1 MERKPL
7 PSIGKILLILPLFFY
22 HFPAL
27 SGLFFFSIWFFHF
40 FLVEMSSG
48 GDSSG
53 GANAGLS
60 QAMGTRRRVTEFADE
75 SGHVNDVNDSS
86 AIRNAAVYRR
96 RMRFWEF
103 KAERRK
109 IFWICWG
116 LIMVSS
122 FSLVARLS
130 FITSFRG
137 VVENDFLI
145 PQKPVY
151 ESSVVHNIII
161 RDNAG
166 QIIALSLIFASCSK
180 LFSWRK
186 QNNKKKSLFGF
197 KANALNQCVARF
209 FLVFWPMLLWIF
221 IDLIFIVVWCLRLIF
236 QEMAILLFNLFLLLI
251 MIRIQ
256 MFGLSPTVGTTI
268 NVLIVHLM
276 KIVCS
281 RLPIFPKYQC
291 NSIQST
297 FYLLFSVS
305 FSLII
310 SRKWCCHEWLY
321 SNSC

>member
-22 HFPAL
+22 HFPTL

-166 QIIALSLIFASCSK
+166 QIIALSLSYLLHAQSYWSLEENKITKKNRFLGSK
-180 LFSWRK
+180 RMPWINVWRDFSW
-186 QNNKKKSLFGF
+186 SFD
-197 KANALNQCVARF
+197 QCF
-209 FLVFWPMLLWIF
+209 YG
-221 IDLIFIVVWCLRLIF
+221 
-236 QEMAILLFNLFLLLI
+236 FLL
-251 MIRIQ
+251 
-256 MFGLSPTVGTTI
+256 T
-268 NVLIVHLM
+268 
-276 KIVCS
+276 
-281 RLPIFPKYQC
+281 
-291 NSIQST
+291 
-297 FYLLFSVS
+297 
-305 FSLII
+305 
-310 SRKWCCHEWLY
+310 
-321 SNSC
+321 